1 MNYQGNQKCTKI
13 DQNRNCTTQ
22 SVKVTYNDYLHRNL
36 GTGCML
42 RYKTIHHKKTHN
54 RIQRSRENWMQPEET
69 DSEMVL
75 GDKEESKKD
84 WTLDECSIIEPKR
97 LRPAVCVC
105 VCVCASVCV
114 CVCVRTHWPHK
125 TETQVNLK
133 IKSLIPKA
141 AVNPGLPVFEFV
153 NSLICSLLRLL
164 EVNVYLACQ

>member
-1 MNYQGNQKCTKI
+1 MCVIFHIYCSQIKQSQKRCMCGKMSMYTNETVNYQGNQKCTKI

-105 VCVCASVCV
+105 VCVNAWAPQNRDTS
-114 CVCVRTHWPHK
+114 
-125 TETQVNLK
+125 Q
-133 IKSLIPKA
+133 PKDQK
-141 AVNPGLPVFEFV
+141 PYP
-153 NSLICSLLRLL
+153 
-164 EVNVYLACQ
+164 